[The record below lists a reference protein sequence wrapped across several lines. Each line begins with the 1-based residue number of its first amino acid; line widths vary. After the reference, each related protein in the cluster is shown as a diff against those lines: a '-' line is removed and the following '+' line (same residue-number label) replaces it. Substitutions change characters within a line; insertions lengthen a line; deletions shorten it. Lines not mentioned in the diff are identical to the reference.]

1 MVFKIG
7 VAIQKKKFLLSMRST
22 KFQKMFKC
30 IKKCVFIYHQFV
42 KKKIDLFQKN
52 VAEKFSVL

>member
-7 VAIQKKKFLLSMRST
+7 VAIQKKSFTEHTQTKISKKVKIYRKMCIYLLPV
-22 KFQKMFKC
+22 C
-30 IKKCVFIYHQFV
+30 

-52 VAEKFSVL
+52 PAKKCSVP